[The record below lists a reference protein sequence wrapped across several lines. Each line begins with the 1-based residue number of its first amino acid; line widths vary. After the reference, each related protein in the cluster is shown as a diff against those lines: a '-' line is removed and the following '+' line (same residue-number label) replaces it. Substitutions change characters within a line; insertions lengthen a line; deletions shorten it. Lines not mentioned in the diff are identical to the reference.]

1 MHTLRH
7 FAGRRQEIDYL
18 YFDNARE
25 YLDAANQL
33 GIIYGTRDAN
43 RPQSNGVAERAVRSI
58 LEGTRSVLFQ
68 SGLPHCYWAEAAECF
83 AFPQNIHSKVRNTK
97 DTAYFK
103 RFGHKFKGKIIP
115 FGSLVRYLPTS
126 HRELN
131 ERGKFDPKT

>member
-1 MHTLRH
+1 M
-7 FAGRRQEIDYL
+7 

-83 AFPQNIHSKVRNTK
+83 AFSKKTYI
-97 DTAYFK
+97 A
-103 RFGHKFKGKIIP
+103 KFA
-115 FGSLVRYLPTS
+115 T
-126 HRELN
+126 
-131 ERGKFDPKT
+131 PKTPLISGVSDTSLRARSFHSALLYDIYQRRTEN